1 MAQYLLL
8 FVGRQATP
16 DATDPQTV
24 DYNRKWVE
32 YMAGLAQSG
41 QRRAGAPF
49 EPNGRVVARNG
60 VTDLEL
66 EELDIGGYVLV
77 EADSLETAERIAAEA
92 PHIELGG
99 TTVVRPCVAVP

>member
-8 FVGRQATP
+8 FVGRQAAP
-16 DATDPQTV
+16 DATDAQTV
-24 DYNRKWVE
+24 AYNQKWVE

-41 QRRAGAPF
+41 QLRAGAPF

-66 EELDIGGYVLV
+66 ELDIGGYLLV
-77 EADSLETAERIAAEA
+77 EAESLETAERIAAEA

-99 TTVVRPCVAVP
+99 TTVVRPCIAVP